1 MEKDKLKNKGFT
13 PTPNLYKKANLVSGF
28 TLIEL
33 MVATSIFVMVMLSA
47 MGSLF
52 VLLNA
57 AKNSRALRFSID
69 NVNFAMESMS
79 RSIRMGT
86 NYYCLSEGES
96 LNLSEG
102 LEKNRDCP
110 EGGTSFAFIPQG
122 VTTSRI
128 AYILKKREDGSGTR
142 TLERCSLDGCVE
154 IVSSNVDIE
163 KLKFFVNGAVDE
175 ERQASVYMIMKGTVM
190 VKDVPVPFALQTMA
204 SMRNF

>member
-1 MEKDKLKNKGFT
+1 MYNNKKKN
-13 PTPNLYKKANLVSGF
+13 NRNLVSGF

-33 MVATSIFVMVMLSA
+33 LVSTSIFVMIMLSA

-86 NYYCLSEGES
+86 NYYCLPSGTIDMDE
-96 LNLSEG
+96 NLDETS
-102 LEKNRDCP
+102 DCP
-110 EGGTSFAFIPQG
+110 DGGKFIAFIPQG

-128 AYILKKREDGSGTR
+128 GYIWKKRDSNPTH
-142 TLERCSLDGCVE
+142 TVERCSTDGCVE
-154 IVSSNVDIE
+154 IVSSNVDVE
-163 KLKFFVNGAVDE
+163 ELNFFVNGARDE
-175 ERQASVYMIMKGTVM
+175 EIQASVYIIMKGKVM
-190 VKDVPVPFALQTMA
+190 VKDEPIPFSIQTLA